1 MPVTEEPVWP
11 MQNNTCSL
19 MLSCQNPNTA
29 SWKPMPKSMGFL
41 SMTRFCVSR
50 LQPWTCESLAA
61 ALAWKDS
68 TVHPSELSRNA
79 KPLFAFQI
87 PARSVMAGAKHH
99 KPTDRPES
107 QRITV
112 TGSKQGQAEA
122 DCRRANRLTSI

>member
-1 MPVTEEPVWP
+1 M
-11 MQNNTCSL
+11 
-19 MLSCQNPNTA
+19 
-29 SWKPMPKSMGFL
+29 
-41 SMTRFCVSR
+41 
-50 LQPWTCESLAA
+50 
-61 ALAWKDS
+61 
-68 TVHPSELSRNA
+68 HPSELSRNA